1 MTYCDAHFHL
11 VQSSVH
17 ESLADFATAFDSD
30 CYRGCTCAHSKDEF
44 LLQEKQ
50 VKEFGEKLK
59 LKVAFGLHP
68 QNPDLE
74 LAPFLEQ
81 LLREKRID
89 AIGETGFDFFTEEFR
104 KMENQQEEC
113 WNAQIE
119 LAQKF
124 SLPLVIHG
132 RKCTDKFFRDIKKLK
147 KISAVVFHSWAG
159 TYREALSLDLRGV
172 NCFFSFGKPLLNGK
186 KSALECVQKLPLN
199 KILLETDAPYQTLKG
214 EEKTFPSQI
223 IDVYDFVARLRKIP
237 LEEFGEQIFCS
248 MNSIFRH

>member
-1 MTYCDAHFHL
+1 MIIFDSHIHL
-11 VQSSVH
+11 VQCD
-17 ESLADFATAFDSD
+17 SLPVFKETPVTVKKYFAAS
-30 CYRGCTCAHSKDEF
+30 CTFSLKEF
-44 LLQEKQ
+44 SLQEKIS
-50 VKEFGEKLK
+50 VLHAKNAAGRIFNFFG
-59 LKVAFGLHP
+59 VHP
-68 QNPDLE
+68 QNPQIENILILE
-74 LAPFLEQ
+74 KLLEQ
-81 LLREKRID
+81 KKLD
-89 AIGETGFDFFTEEFR
+89 GIGECGFDFFTEEFR